1 MCVLQYSISCLADVL
16 RKLGAGGIS
25 GVIIGSTV
33 YALRL
38 GASELEDDVDLFTT
52 TISPVFNED
61 VVLEVAE
68 EIGCQVGSTEWGT
81 PSLECALSSECVIV
95 VELYENIHDFYI
107 PSEML
112 MEAETLEIEGVEVR
126 ALKIEDYIIL
136 KARAGREQDME
147 TLSYI
152 SDLIRSKALK
162 VDFKIL
168 SERLNLFNEDEQKL
182 IMRRLST
189 AGIKI

>member
-1 MCVLQYSISCLADVL
+1 MPYSISCLADVL

-38 GASELEDDVDLFTT
+38 GVSELEDDVDLFAT

-61 VVLEVAE
+61 VVFEVAE

-136 KARAGREQDME
+136 KARAGRQQDME

-152 SDLIRSKALK
+152 SDLIKSKALK
-162 VDFKIL
+162 VNFKIL
-168 SERLNLFNEDEQKL
+168 SERLNLFDEDEQKL

-189 AGIKI
+189 ANIKI